1 MIRDRTPEREV
12 LSSSKIFW
20 LLQAL
25 GFCAL
30 IGLLL
35 FGCAGR
41 ADIAAFWEY
50 LFVSVAGFSFAA
62 LLIDPELLQERV
74 RPGGEPLK
82 FRYYALLA
90 PPMAHWC
97 VAGLD
102 VGRLHWADSV
112 PQGLQVLGLTIFAAA
127 LALMIWAMRVNRF
140 FSTVVRLQEDRGH
153 ELVTGGPYRWVRHPG
168 YIAGLLLCLS
178 SGIALGSWL
187 SMLPAIACIPLL
199 VRRTVA
205 EDRFLKE
212 NLTGYSAY
220 TDAVRYRLV
229 PGIW

>member
-1 MIRDRTPEREV
+1 MPIRGT

-20 LLQAL
+20 LLQSL

-41 ADIAAFWEY
+41 WDIAPFWEY
-50 LFVSVAGFSFAA
+50 LFVCIVSFTVAV
-62 LLIDPELLQERV
+62 LVIDPELLQERI

-90 PPMAHWC
+90 PPMAHWGI
-97 VAGLD
+97 AGLD
-102 VGRLHWADSV
+102 VGRFHWSDSV
-112 PQGLQVLGLTIFAAA
+112 APGLQIFGLAIFALA

-140 FSTVVRLQEDRGH
+140 FSTIIRLQEDRGH

-178 SGIALGSWL
+178 SGIALDSWL
-187 SMLPAIACIPLL
+187 SLLPAVACIPLL
-199 VRRTVA
+199 LRRTVA
-205 EDRFLKE
+205 EDRFLKSK
-212 NLTGYSAY
+212 LKGYSAY
-220 TDAVRYRLV
+220 ADAVRFRLV